1 MAKTKKKRP
10 QTKTKKTTTG
20 RAKKSSE
27 SSPLRYEVK
36 LTMLLALTLFISLA
50 LFSDATSFVGAF
62 IRSMLTGL
70 LSYYAFFFPIAF
82 FACVFVAINPNLVAY
97 RRRVYAATAFLSLA
111 LIVGMGLVMLE
122 HNPSDIFSP
131 GGITHAYSSG
141 QLLLSLGVIGQLIF
155 GLIYGSIGY
164 WGSIIVIITAL
175 MLFGIFA
182 LNITPSII
190 GQKLG
195 QSAVATNQKI
205 GGAIKNSVEQLRR
218 NDQNLPLTEDKKNI
232 IDLLKTADFSEELV
246 SEDSAEEDLIDGDN
260 SKAQAAKRTEVVDQ
274 QGETAYGSI
283 TIVDYED
290 RRKPFE
296 AVKEPVTAAK
306 PTKPH
311 KKASA
316 STVDQTASSNA
327 GKTASTSDGTTAI
340 KDLKAI
346 KKENAVIS
354 HAEVDAVETTISH
367 QVEKSYDDYRIPR
380 TTLLNFGTRERS
392 DKDNKAILDKA
403 KLLEQTLNDFKI
415 DARVVQVS
423 RGPMITRFEIQ
434 PSPGVKVSKIVNL
447 TDDIALNLAA
457 TSVRIVAPI
466 PGKAA
471 IGIEVPNKDTSIV
484 TLRDVI
490 ETDNYSTAK
499 SLIRFALGKGISG
512 QPIVADLAKMPHLLI
527 AGATGS
533 GKSVCVN
540 TIITSILFNAKPDE
554 VKFLMIDPKVVEL
567 NVYNGIPHLILP
579 VVTDPKKAS
588 IALNWAVQE
597 MTERYNQFAENGV
610 RDINSFNKKATG
622 DDELRVMPRI
632 VVIID
637 ELADLMMVAP
647 NQVEDAICR
656 LAQMARAA
664 GIHLIVATQRPSVDV
679 ITGVIKANIPSRIA
693 FSVSSQVDSRTI
705 IDMAGA
711 EKLLGKGDM
720 LYYPVGRAKPL
731 RVQGSFISEE
741 EVESVVSFVKGEVD
755 GELHYDEVSLDDVA
769 LNMKTD
775 NQDDVDEL
783 LSAAIEFVIR
793 SEKASTSLL
802 QRQFRI
808 GYNRAA
814 RMIDEIEAR
823 GVIGP
828 SRGSK
833 PREVLVTW
841 QEYEMADQ

>member
-1 MAKTKKKRP
+1 MAKTKSKSNT
-10 QTKTKKTTTG
+10 TKKKTTRRSG
-20 RAKKSSE
+20 AAKKGAAQ

-36 LTMLLALTLFISLA
+36 LTVLLALTLFIVLA
-50 LFSDATSFVGAF
+50 LFTNATSYVGSF
-62 IRSMLTGL
+62 IKDVLTGL
-70 LSYYAFFFPIAF
+70 FSYYAFFFPVAL
-82 FACVFVAINPNLVAY
+82 FATVFVTINANLAPY
-97 RRRVYAATAFLSLA
+97 RKRVYAAVACLTLVIILGCG
-111 LIVGMGLVMLE
+111 LIMLE
-122 HNPSDIFSP
+122 HNPSDIFSN
-131 GGITHAYSSG
+131 GGVEHAYTTG
-141 QLLLSLGVIGQLIF
+141 QQLISLGVVGQLVF
-155 GLIYGSIGY
+155 SLIHGAIGY
-164 WGSIIVIITAL
+164 WGTVVVIVMSL
-175 MLFGIFA
+175 MLFSIFA
-182 LNITPSII
+182 FNITPTKI
-190 GQKLG
+190 GTELG
-195 QSAVATNQKI
+195 KSAAATNQKI
-205 GGAIKNSVEQLRR
+205 GGAIKSGVAQFKRSEAPPTLK
-218 NDQNLPLTEDKKNI
+218 EDKRNI
-232 IDLLKTADFSEELV
+232 INLLKTADFS
-246 SEDSAEEDLIDGDN
+246 DDTATDAAPDDLIDSADGA
-260 SKAQAAKRTEVVDQ
+260 AQAAKQTAVVDE
-274 QGETAYGSI
+274 QGEVALGSI
-283 TIVDYED
+283 TIVDYEE

-296 AVKEPVTAAK
+296 PVKDEKPPAPPAK
-306 PTKPH
+306 
-311 KKASA
+311 
-316 STVDQTASSNA
+316 QE
-327 GKTASTSDGTTAI
+327 TAI

-346 KKENAVIS
+346 KKENAVIT
-354 HAEVDAVETTISH
+354 HQEVDEVEAKISD
-367 QVEKSYDDYRIPR
+367 QVEKSYDDYRVPR
-380 TTLLNFGTRERS
+380 TALLTRGTHNRTE
-392 DKDNKAILDKA
+392 KDNQAILDKA
-403 KLLEQTLNDFKI
+403 KLLEQTLANFKI

-423 RGPMITRFEIQ
+423 KGPMITRFEIQ

-471 IGIEVPNKDTSIV
+471 IGIEVPNKDTAIV

-490 ETDNYSTAK
+490 ETDSYSAAK
-499 SLIRFALGKGISG
+499 SPIRFALGKGISG
-512 QPIVADLAKMPHLLI
+512 QPIVADLSKMPHLLI

-610 RDINSFNKKATG
+610 RDINSFNKKAVG
-622 DDELRVMPRI
+622 DDALRVMPRI

-741 EVESVVSFVKGEVD
+741 EVEAVVSYVKSEVD
-755 GELHYDEVSLDDVA
+755 GELHYDDVSLDDVA
-769 LNMKTD
+769 LTMTAGAED
-775 NQDDVDEL
+775 EVDEL
-783 LSAAIEFVIR
+783 LTAAIEFVVR

-814 RMIDEIEAR
+814 RMIDEMEAR

-828 SRGSK
+828 ARGSK
-833 PREVLVTW
+833 PREVLLTW
-841 QEYEMADQ
+841 QEFEMAEQ

>member
-1 MAKTKKKRP
+1 MAKTKQTKSKSKSKTKRK
-10 QTKTKKTTTG
+10 TKTKKN
-20 RAKKSSE
+20 SHV
-27 SSPLRYEVK
+27 RYEVK
-36 LTMLLALTLFISLA
+36 LTLLLAVTLFMLLALFTG
-50 LFSDATSFVGAF
+50 ATSFIGDF
-62 IRSMLTGL
+62 IKSVLTGL
-70 LSYYAFFFPIAF
+70 FSYYAFIFPMLL
-82 FACVFVAINPNLVAY
+82 FAVVFVTINSNLAKY
-97 RRRVYAATAFLSLA
+97 RNRVYITVLFFSLA
-111 LIVGMGLVMLE
+111 CILFMGLVMLE
-122 HNPSDIFSP
+122 DNKTDIFAA
-131 GGITHAYSSG
+131 GGIVNAFSSG
-141 QLLLSLGVIGQLIF
+141 QRLTSLGVIGQVFFALF
-155 GLIYGSIGY
+155 YGTIGF
-164 WGSIIVIITAL
+164 WGTVITIVTAL
-175 MLFGIFA
+175 MLVGIFTFD
-182 LNITPSII
+182 ITP
-190 GQKLG
+190 
-195 QSAVATNQKI
+195 TKI
-205 GGAIKNSVEQLRR
+205 GIKIGKSAAVTKQSLVKTNEKIGDAIKSGVEQFKRS
-218 NDQNLPLTEDKKNI
+218 DQNYTTQKDKKKI
-232 IDLLKTADFSEELV
+232 IELLETADFSENLV
-246 SEDSAEEDLIDGDN
+246 ENDDLISDFD
-260 SKAQAAKRTEVVDQ
+260 SERIVPDKRTRIVDQ
-274 QGETAYGSI
+274 TGEASYGNI
-283 TIVDYED
+283 TIVDYEEQ
-290 RRKPFE
+290 RKPL
-296 AVKEPVTAAK
+296 EPAE
-306 PTKPH
+306 PTKEEVITVQNAP
-311 KKASA
+311 SA
-316 STVDQTASSNA
+316 V
-327 GKTASTSDGTTAI
+327 
-340 KDLKAI
+340 KDLKTI
-346 KKENAVIS
+346 KKENAVIT
-354 HAEVDAVETTISH
+354 HEEVDAVETTITH
-367 QVEKSYDDYRIPR
+367 QVEKSYENYKIPN
-380 TTLLNFGTRERS
+380 TTLLNFGSHARS
-392 DKDNKAILDKA
+392 EKDNQAILEKA
-403 KLLEQTLNDFKI
+403 KLLERTLANFKI
-415 DARVVQVS
+415 DAKVVQVS
-423 RGPMITRFEIQ
+423 KGPMITRFEIQ

-471 IGIEVPNKDTSIV
+471 IGIEVPNENTAIV

-490 ETDNYSTAK
+490 ETDNYSKAD
-499 SLIRFALGKGISG
+499 SPIRFALGKGISG
-512 QPIVADLAKMPHLLI
+512 QPIVADLSKMPHLLI

-540 TIITSILFNAKPDE
+540 TIISSILFNAKPDE

-597 MTERYNQFAENGV
+597 MTERYNKFAENGV
-610 RDINSFNKKATG
+610 RDVTSFNKKANHE
-622 DDELRVMPRI
+622 DRLEVMPRI

-731 RVQGSFISEE
+731 RVQGAFISEE
-741 EVESVVSFVKGEVD
+741 EVEAVVSYVKGQVD
-755 GELHYDEVSLDDVA
+755 GELHYDEVSLDEVA
-769 LNMKTD
+769 VNINNND
-775 NQDDVDEL
+775 NEAVDEL
-783 LSAAIEFVIR
+783 LNAAIEFVIR

-833 PREVLVTW
+833 PREVLITW
-841 QEYEMADQ
+841 QEYEMAE

>member
-1 MAKTKKKRP
+1 MAKSK
-10 QTKTKKTTTG
+10 QTKSGTRTKAKTAKTAKRTTK
-20 RAKKSSE
+20 AKSKNE
-27 SSPLRYEVK
+27 LRMRYEVK
-36 LTMLLALTLFISLA
+36 LTLLLAATVFMMLA
-50 LFSDATSFVGAF
+50 LFTGATSFVGDF
-62 IRSMLTGL
+62 IKNVLTGL
-70 LSYYAFFFPIAF
+70 FAHYAFVFPLVL
-82 FACVFVAINPNLVAY
+82 FAVVFVSINNNLQQY
-97 RRRVYAATAFLSLA
+97 RSRVYLSAAFLTLSTIL
-111 LIVGMGLVMLE
+111 GMGLILLE
-122 HNPSDIFSP
+122 YNTTDIFTS
-131 GGITHAYSSG
+131 GGIFNAYSTG
-141 QLLLSLGVIGQLIF
+141 QRLTSLGVVGQLIF
-155 GLIYGSIGY
+155 AIVHGTIGY
-164 WGSIIVIITAL
+164 WGTVITIATSL
-175 MLFGIFA
+175 MLLGIFVFD
-182 LNITPSII
+182 ITPTKI
-190 GQKLG
+190 GIKLG
-195 QSAVATNQKI
+195 KSAAVTKQSLVKTNEKI
-205 GGAIKNSVEQLRR
+205 GDAIKSGVEQFKRS
-218 NDQNLPLTEDKKNI
+218 DQSLTANTDKKNI
-232 IDLLKTADFSEELV
+232 IELLKTEDFSEDLV
-246 SEDSAEEDLIDGDN
+246 ANDDLIDDVD
-260 SKAQAAKRTEVVDQ
+260 KADESTPKRTQIVDQDGVVD
-274 QGETAYGSI
+274 YGNI
-283 TIVDYED
+283 TIVDYEATP
-290 RRKPFE
+290 KPVE
-296 AVKEPVTAAK
+296 SVNKTEKDSTA
-306 PTKPH
+306 H
-311 KKASA
+311 KKAVS
-316 STVDQTASSNA
+316 
-327 GKTASTSDGTTAI
+327 AI

-346 KKENAVIS
+346 KKENAVIT
-354 HAEVDAVETTISH
+354 HEEVDAVETTITN
-367 QVEKSYDDYRIPR
+367 QVEKSYDDYIIPQ
-380 TTLLNFGTRERS
+380 TTLLNFGSNSRS
-392 DKDNKAILDKA
+392 EKDNQAILEKA
-403 KLLEQTLNDFKI
+403 KLLERTLANFKI
-415 DARVVQVS
+415 DAHVVQVS

-471 IGIEVPNKDTSIV
+471 IGIEVPNENTAIV
-484 TLRDVI
+484 TVRDVI
-490 ETDNYSTAK
+490 ETENYNKQQSP
-499 SLIRFALGKGISG
+499 IRFALGKGISG
-512 QPIVADLAKMPHLLI
+512 QPIIADLAKMPHLLI

-610 RDINSFNKKATG
+610 RDVTSFNKKATV
-622 DDELRVMPRI
+622 EENLQVMPRI

-741 EVESVVSFVKGEVD
+741 EVETVVSYVKGQVD
-755 GELHYDEVSLDDVA
+755 GELHYDEVSLDEVA
-769 LNMKTD
+769 VNMNSNEND
-775 NQDDVDEL
+775 EVDEL

-833 PREVLVTW
+833 PREVLITW
-841 QEYEMADQ
+841 QEYEAAE

>member
-1 MAKTKKKRP
+1 MARTKQTKGGASSKSKAKKSTAKRTKKK
-10 QTKTKKTTTG
+10 KDN
-20 RAKKSSE
+20 SS
-27 SSPLRYEVK
+27 LRVRYEVK
-36 LTMLLALTLFISLA
+36 LTLLLAATLFMLLALFTG
-50 LFSDATSFVGAF
+50 ATSFVGEF
-62 IRSMLTGL
+62 IKNVLTGL
-70 LSYYAFFFPIAF
+70 FSYYAFIFPLVF
-82 FACVFVAINPNLVAY
+82 FAIVFVTINSNLAQH
-97 RRRVYAATAFLSLA
+97 RGRVYLSSLFLSLA
-111 LIVGMGLVMLE
+111 IILGMGLIMLE
-122 HNPSDIFSP
+122 YNTSDIFAA
-131 GGITHAYSSG
+131 GGLFNAFSSG
-141 QLLLSLGVIGQLIF
+141 QRLISLGVVGQLIF
-155 GLIYGSIGY
+155 TLFYGTIGY
-164 WGSIIVIITAL
+164 WGTVITIITVL

-182 LNITPSII
+182 FDITPSKI
-190 GQKLG
+190 GSKLG
-195 QSAVATNQKI
+195 ESAAVTKQSLVKTNEKI
-205 GGAIKNSVEQLRR
+205 GDAIKSGVEQFKRTDHDLA
-218 NDQNLPLTEDKKNI
+218 TEKDKKKI
-232 IDLLKTADFSEELV
+232 IELLKTQDFSENLV
-246 SEDSAEEDLIDGDN
+246 ENDDLIDDSSN
-260 SKAQAAKRTEVVDQ
+260 DVLPAKRTKIVDDD
-274 QGETAYGSI
+274 GETAYGSI

-290 RRKPFE
+290 RRKPL
-296 AVKEPVTAAK
+296 EPVSQ
-306 PTKPH
+306 PTEETPAVQKE
-311 KKASA
+311 KAVS
-316 STVDQTASSNA
+316 
-327 GKTASTSDGTTAI
+327 AI

-346 KKENAVIS
+346 KKENAVIT
-354 HAEVDAVETTISH
+354 HAEVDEVETTITH
-367 QVEKSYDDYRIPR
+367 QVEKSYENYRIP
-380 TTLLNFGTRERS
+380 TTALLNFGSHTRSE
-392 DKDNKAILDKA
+392 KDNQAILEKA
-403 KLLEQTLNDFKI
+403 KLLERTLANFKI

-423 RGPMITRFEIQ
+423 KGPMITRFEIQ

-471 IGIEVPNKDTSIV
+471 IGIEVPNENTAIV
-484 TLRDVI
+484 TVRDVI
-490 ETDNYSTAK
+490 ETENYGAVESP
-499 SLIRFALGKGISG
+499 IRFALGKGISG
-512 QPIVADLAKMPHLLI
+512 QPIIADLSKMPHLLI

-610 RDINSFNKKATG
+610 RDVTSFNKKAKLE
-622 DDELRVMPRI
+622 DNLQVMPRI

-741 EVESVVSFVKGEVD
+741 EVEAVVSYVKGQVD
-755 GELHYDEVSLDDVA
+755 GELHYDEVSLDEVA
-769 LNMKTD
+769 VNMNND
-775 NQDDVDEL
+775 ERDEVDEL
-783 LSAAIEFVIR
+783 LSSAIEFVIR
-793 SEKASTSLL
+793 AEKASTSLL

-814 RMIDEIEAR
+814 RMIDEMEAR

-833 PREVLVTW
+833 PREVLITW
-841 QEYEMADQ
+841 QEYETAE

>member
-1 MAKTKKKRP
+1 MARTK
-10 QTKTKKTTTG
+10 QTKG
-20 RAKKSSE
+20 RTSSKAKAKKSATKRSKKANNN
-27 SSPLRYEVK
+27 SGSRVRYEVK
-36 LTMLLALTLFISLA
+36 LTLLLAVTLFMMLA
-50 LFSDATSFVGAF
+50 LFTGATSFVGDF
-62 IRSMLTGL
+62 IKNLLTGL
-70 LSYYAFFFPIAF
+70 FSYYAFIFPLVLFAVAF
-82 FACVFVAINPNLVAY
+82 VTINSNLIQY
-97 RRRVYAATAFLSLA
+97 RSRVYLSSLFLSLA
-111 LIVGMGLVMLE
+111 SILGMGLIMIE
-122 HNPSDIFSP
+122 YNTTDIFTA
-131 GGITHAYSSG
+131 GGIVNAFSSG
-141 QLLLSLGVIGQLIF
+141 QRLISLGVVGQFIFTLFYGTIGF
-155 GLIYGSIGY
+155 
-164 WGSIIVIITAL
+164 WGTMLTIVTAL
-175 MLFGIFA
+175 MLLGIFA
-182 LNITPSII
+182 FDITPTKI
-190 GQKLG
+190 GIKLG
-195 QSAVATNQKI
+195 KSAAVTKQSLVKTNEKI
-205 GGAIKNSVEQLRR
+205 GDAIKSGVEQFKRSDESLAT
-218 NDQNLPLTEDKKNI
+218 QKDKKNI
-232 IDLLKTADFSEELV
+232 IELLKTEDFSENLV
-246 SEDSAEEDLIDGDN
+246 ESDDLIDDSN
-260 SKAQAAKRTEVVDQ
+260 DTVVPTKRTKIVDQ
-274 QGETAYGSI
+274 DGEETYGSI

-290 RRKPFE
+290 RRKPL
-296 AVKEPVTAAK
+296 EPVSQPVEET
-306 PTKPH
+306 TDN
-311 KKASA
+311 KKVVS
-316 STVDQTASSNA
+316 
-327 GKTASTSDGTTAI
+327 AI

-346 KKENAVIS
+346 KKENAVIT
-354 HAEVDAVETTISH
+354 HEEVDAVETKITQ
-367 QVEKSYDDYRIPR
+367 QVEKSYENYIIPK
-380 TTLLNFGTRERS
+380 TALLNFGSNARS
-392 DKDNKAILDKA
+392 EKDNKAILEKA
-403 KLLEQTLNDFKI
+403 KLLERTLANFKI
-415 DARVVQVS
+415 DAHVIQVS
-423 RGPMITRFEIQ
+423 KGPMITRFEIQ

-471 IGIEVPNKDTSIV
+471 IGIEVPNENTSVV
-484 TLRDVI
+484 TVRDVI
-490 ETDNYSTAK
+490 ETENYSAVK
-499 SLIRFALGKGISG
+499 SPIRFALGKGISG
-512 QPIVADLAKMPHLLI
+512 QPIIADLSKMPHLLI

-610 RDINSFNKKATG
+610 RDVTSFNKKA
-622 DDELRVMPRI
+622 ELEEDLQVMPRI

-741 EVESVVSFVKGEVD
+741 EVEAVVSYVKGQVD
-755 GELHYDEVSLDDVA
+755 GELHYDEVSLDEVA
-769 LNMKTD
+769 VNMNG
-775 NQDDVDEL
+775 NQNDEVDEL

-833 PREVLVTW
+833 PREVLITW
-841 QEYEMADQ
+841 QEYEAAE